1 MFLLQTLCTKCIFT
15 NQKICRS
22 FENEE
27 IAKDHPLD
35 LMTWKQLINNALKRT
50 HGIFGEGI
58 EYFFLNQEDKIAY
71 LKVSHLD
78 KDMFSSAIS
87 TYISSDS
94 LVGFPMTITILQEE
108 SILTKLQITDDDKL
122 WFNKAVEEVKEDSEC
137 S

>member
-1 MFLLQTLCTKCIFT
+1 MSYSNCKANFKDWQYFKL
-15 NQKICRS
+15 NVS
-22 FENEE
+22 FENED
-27 IAKDHPLD
+27 IAKDHRID

-58 EYFFLNQEDKIAY
+58 EYFFLNQDDKIAY

-78 KDMFSSAIS
+78 KDTFSSAVS

-94 LVGFPMTITILQEE
+94 LVGVPMTVTILQEV
-108 SILTKLQITDDDKL
+108 SSLTELQINDDDKL
-122 WFNKAVEEVKEDSEC
+122 WLNKAIEEVKEDSEC

>member
-1 MFLLQTLCTKCIFT
+1 MSISNCKSNIKDWQYFKL
-15 NQKICRS
+15 NVS